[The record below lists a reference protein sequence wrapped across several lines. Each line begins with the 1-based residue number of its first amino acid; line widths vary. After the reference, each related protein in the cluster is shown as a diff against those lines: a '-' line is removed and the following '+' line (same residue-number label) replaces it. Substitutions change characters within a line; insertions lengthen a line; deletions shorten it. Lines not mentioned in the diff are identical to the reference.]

1 MDGRL
6 GSLMTCED
14 NSHQLVINLSRYR
27 KNRRTKE
34 KIKMKWR
41 IHKRRMKSSKRRD
54 EKFERGSG
62 ELNITNCV
70 DQIKF
75 YSRLSVR
82 KASSISK
89 QAKRIRGNERIQK
102 AKQVKS
108 GDFNDTMLRLL
119 DALGGNSSN
128 PVCRGEEILNGSVEA
143 SYAGALATL
152 LKCDQDILEACR
164 QPNPENETRSR
175 ELKSCEVLA
184 NNFMS
189 DFEEC
194 LRPDP
199 GLTATCFCADNIN
212 ATNIVSTM
220 NCDLSKYSSDA
231 LKSKKSCKESVR
243 MCKSAQAK
251 AVAAIDD
258 CKEQK
263 LVISFHD
270 LLSKCS

>member
-27 KNRRTKE
+27 KDQRLKE
-34 KIKMKWR
+34 KIKIKWR
-41 IHKRRMKSSKRRD
+41 IHKRRMKSSKRQD

-62 ELNITNCV
+62 ELNITDYV

-89 QAKRIRGNERIQK
+89 QAKRIRGNERLQK
-102 AKQVKS
+102 VKS
-108 GDFNDTMLRLL
+108 GDFNDTMVRLL

-143 SYAGALATL
+143 SYADALATL
-152 LKCDQDILEACR
+152 LNCDQDILDACR
-164 QPNPENETRSR
+164 QPNAKNETRSR

-184 NNFMS
+184 NDFMS

-194 LRPDP
+194 LRPDLS
-199 GLTATCFCADNIN
+199 LTATCFCADNIN
-212 ATNIVSTM
+212 ATNIVSTL